1 MICKLLGEI
10 DGRVKR
16 IQMMLSSTQEAEQ
29 VNLQQIMSITNF
41 INFKEFIEEWSM
53 LTWNVL
59 CITSRLQNEFNL
71 SVKSQEDRVIFN
83 KLNMALIDLV
93 NNSR

>member
-29 VNLQQIMSITNF
+29 VNLQLIMWIKNK
-41 INFKEFIEEWSM
+41 FKEFIEEWSM

>member
-1 MICKLLGEI
+1 
-10 DGRVKR
+10 VKR

-29 VNLQQIMSITNF
+29 VNLQLIMWIKNK
-41 INFKEFIEEWSM
+41 FKEFIEEWSM

-83 KLNMALIDLV
+83 KLNMALIDFV

>member
-29 VNLQQIMSITNF
+29 VNLQLIM
-41 INFKEFIEEWSM
+41 
-53 LTWNVL
+53 
-59 CITSRLQNEFNL
+59 
-71 SVKSQEDRVIFN
+71 
-83 KLNMALIDLV
+83 
-93 NNSR
+93 